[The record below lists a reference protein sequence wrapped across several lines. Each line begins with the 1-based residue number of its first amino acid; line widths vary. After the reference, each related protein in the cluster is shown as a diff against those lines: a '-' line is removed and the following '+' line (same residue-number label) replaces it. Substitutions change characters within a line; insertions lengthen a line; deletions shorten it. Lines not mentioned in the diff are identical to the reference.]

1 MVDYNFIQS
10 PDNELDDMFL
20 PVANPKTRAIEDLK
34 IMKETVSKTISFMN
48 SLQSALPAIV
58 EDQLWML
65 ATIDDAIA
73 NFGDEV

>member
-1 MVDYNFIQS
+1 
-10 PDNELDDMFL
+10 
-20 PVANPKTRAIEDLK
+20 
-34 IMKETVSKTISFMN
+34 MKETVSKTISFMN